1 MSKFKVA
8 TLFSAVVVG
17 AAALGFSVVSN
28 TQAQFT
34 PKQSDQKTDQTA
46 LEETIR
52 NYILENPEIIAQA
65 LDRYAEQEAL
75 FEEARIQE
83 NLARHLP
90 SLLNEQDGYIMGAKN
105 SDAKVAVI
113 ELFDYHCGYCKTA
126 ADYIAGMMDENKDV
140 QFVFRELPIL
150 REESEYAAKVAL
162 AAREQGRYSD
172 LHFALMDASGLLNQ
186 DRIEDIAR
194 KAGLNIG
201 SLNSKRE
208 SEELDAILGR
218 TLEIA
223 IDIGLTGTPSFI
235 VASVDGN
242 YSKIIPY
249 WDPEEL
255 EEAIEEARKA
265 S

>member
-8 TLFSAVVVG
+8 TIVSAALVG
-17 AAALGFSVVSN
+17 AAALGFSITSGS
-28 TQAQFT
+28 QAQFT
-34 PKQSDQKTDQTA
+34 SKESGQKADQAA

-83 NLARHLP
+83 NLDRHLAA
-90 SLLNEQDGYIMGAKN
+90 LLDERDGYVMGAKGD
-105 SDAKVAVI
+105 DAKVAVI

-126 ADYIAGMMDENKDV
+126 ADYIAGMMEEESDV
-140 QFVFRELPIL
+140 KFVFRELPIL

-162 AAREQGRYSD
+162 AAREQGRYGD
-172 LHFALMDASGLLNQ
+172 LHFALMDSSGLLNQ

-194 KAGLNIG
+194 KVGLNIG

-208 SEELDAILGR
+208 SEELDAILER

-235 VASVDGN
+235 VASTDGA

-255 EEAIEEARKA
+255 EEAIEEARQA